1 MFDAG
6 GGPLSFGIRID
17 RDGGDMSLIHN
28 ERTKLLA
35 NNLDRLS
42 TAFLAVGVLGN
53 TFNFTPGSGLVV
65 SFLGVT
71 AWILPAIVLHLMAR
85 RVLGRLKP

>member
-6 GGPLSFGIRID
+6 GGPLNSGIRID

-53 TFNFTPGSGLVV
+53 TFSFTPGSGLVV
-65 SFLGVT
+65 FFLGVT
-71 AWILPAIVLHLMAR
+71 AWILPAIGLHLAAR
-85 RVLGRLKP
+85 RVLGRLRP

>member
-1 MFDAG
+1 M
-6 GGPLSFGIRID
+6 
-17 RDGGDMSLIHN
+17 GGDMSLIHN

-53 TFNFTPGSGLVV
+53 TFNFTPGGGLVV